1 MAKENVRLTKYDPGA
16 FRGRFEAIVWIIFLA
31 FFFLAGKLWFFQ
43 IIRGDE
49 LKLRSEGNRI
59 RFQEVKPLR
68 GLVLDREGNILVD
81 NMPSFDVSMIP
92 ELAKNSREVMDRLT
106 FLEDECTDRWKRQL
120 DRNGYRK
127 PFVPV
132 RLERDVS
139 WKHLAVIEANT
150 FQLPGVVV
158 DVVPV
163 RDYRLGEMMAHI
175 LGYVGEAGC
184 EETDGGSDETYRPGD
199 MVGKTG
205 VERTMDL
212 ELRGASGGEQIEV
225 NVSGR
230 KIRVLGVVPPRTG
243 NTVVLTLHADLQ
255 RICWDAFREK
265 AGSVVV
271 MDPRDGSILAMVSKP
286 SYDPN
291 LFNRGI
297 SEEAWRKLLEDPLCP
312 LQNRPLL
319 GLYPPGSL
327 FKLIV
332 AMAGLEEKEA
342 MPEKRIFCTGS
353 HTVGD
358 RTFRCWNRDGHGSV
372 DLRRAIVESCDIYFY
387 ELGEK
392 IGVDTIARYARMC
405 GLGRRTEIG
414 LPGEQ
419 EGLVP
424 SREWKL
430 KKMKEP
436 WQIGETVSLSI
447 GQGFILTTPLQL
459 LRAYCALGNGGVL
472 FRPRTVDRILSPE
485 GETIR
490 EIPPAADGV
499 LPLSEANRKLLL
511 AALRDVVHGE
521 RGTGKALKGLET
533 LGVEACGKT
542 GTAQVVKLVQEDR
555 RDPDKIPYKYKD
567 HALFVAFA
575 PYPDPEIAVMVVVEH
590 GGGGGSVAAP
600 IAREILM
607 KYFEKKKEEAVPPE
621 TEVRTSA
628 GTGGA
633 G

>member
-1 MAKENVRLTKYDPGA
+1 MAKENVRLTKYDPGT
-16 FRGRFEAIVWIIFLA
+16 FRRRFDVIVWIVFLA

-43 IIRGDE
+43 VIRGDE
-49 LKLRSEGNRI
+49 LRLRSESNRI
-59 RFQEVKPLR
+59 RFQEVRPLR
-68 GLVLDREGNILVD
+68 GLVLDRNGNILVD

-92 ELAKNSREVMDRLT
+92 ELAKNSREVLDRLT
-106 FLEDECTDRWKRQL
+106 SFDNERTDRWKKQL
-120 DRNGYRK
+120 DRNGDRK

-139 WKHLAVIEANT
+139 WKNLAIIESNA
-150 FQLPGVVV
+150 FHLPGFVV

-163 RDYRLGEMMAHI
+163 RDYRFGETAAHI

-184 EETDGGSDETYRPGD
+184 DETEGGSTEAYRPGD

-205 VERTMDL
+205 IEKMMDR

-230 KIRVLGVVPPRTG
+230 KIRVLGVVPPRPG
-243 NTVVLTLHADLQ
+243 NTVVLTLRADLQ
-255 RICWDAFREK
+255 RICWEAFREK
-265 AGSVVV
+265 AGSVIV

-286 SYDPN
+286 SFDPN

-297 SEEAWRKLLEDPLCP
+297 SEGDWRKLLDDPLCP

-327 FKLIV
+327 FKLII
-332 AMAGLEEKEA
+332 AAAGLEEKA
-342 MPEKRIFCTGS
+342 VTPEKRTFCTGN
-353 HTVGD
+353 HVVGD

-392 IGVDTIARYARMC
+392 LGVDTIARYARMF
-405 GLGRRTEIG
+405 GLGKRTEIG

-419 EGLVP
+419 DGLVP

-430 KKMKEP
+430 RKLREP
-436 WQIGETVSLSI
+436 WQIGETVSLAI

-459 LRAYCALGNGGVL
+459 LRTYCALGNGGIL
-472 FRPRTVDRILSPE
+472 FRPKTVDRILSPG
-485 GETIR
+485 GESVR
-490 EIPPAADGV
+490 EVLPEVEGV
-499 LPLSEANRKLLL
+499 LPLDQANRKFLL
-511 AALRDVVHGE
+511 AALRDTVHGE
-521 RGTGKALKGLET
+521 RATGKALKELET

-542 GTAQVVKLVQEDR
+542 GTAQVVKLAQEDQNLE
-555 RDPDKIPYKYKD
+555 KIPYKYRD
-567 HALFVAFA
+567 HALFVSLA
-575 PYPDPEIAVMVVVEH
+575 PYPEPEIAVMVVVEH

-607 KYFEKKKEEAVPPE
+607 KYFKMKKDGTLPAGPDI
-621 TEVRTSA
+621 RTSA

>member
-1 MAKENVRLTKYDPGA
+1 MAKERVRLTKYDPGT
-16 FRGRFEAIVWIIFLA
+16 FRGRFDVIVWIVFLA

-43 IIRGDE
+43 VIRGDE
-49 LKLRSEGNRI
+49 LKLRSESNRI
-59 RFQEVKPLR
+59 RFQEVRPLR
-68 GLVLDREGNILVD
+68 GQVLDRDGNILVD

-92 ELAKNSREVMDRLT
+92 ELAKNSRDVLERMT
-106 FLEDECTDRWKRQL
+106 FLESERTDRWKRRIE
-120 DRNGYRK
+120 RNEDRK

-139 WKHLAVIEANT
+139 WQNLALIESNA
-150 FQLPGVVV
+150 FHLPGVVV

-163 RDYRLGEMMAHI
+163 RDYRFGEMAAHI
-175 LGYVGEAGC
+175 LGYVGEAFC
-184 EETDGGSDETYRPGD
+184 DETDGGSPEGYRPGD

-205 VERTMDL
+205 IEKTMDQ

-225 NVSGR
+225 NVNGR
-230 KIRVLGVVPPRTG
+230 KIRVLGVVPPRPG
-243 NTVVLTLHADLQ
+243 NTVVLTLRADLQ
-255 RICWDAFREK
+255 RICWEAFREK
-265 AGSVVV
+265 AGSVIA
-271 MDPRDGSILAMVSKP
+271 MDPRDGSVLAMVSKP

-297 SEEAWRKLLEDPLCP
+297 SGEAWRKILEDPLCP

-319 GLYPPGSL
+319 GQYPPGSL
-327 FKLIV
+327 FKLVI
-332 AMAGLEEKEA
+332 AAAGLEEKA
-342 MPEKRIFCTGS
+342 VTPEKKTFCTGS
-353 HTVGD
+353 HVVGD

-392 IGVDTIARYARMC
+392 LGVDTIAWYARMF
-405 GLGRRTEIG
+405 GLGKRTEIG
-414 LPGEQ
+414 MPGEQ
-419 EGLVP
+419 EGLIP
-424 SREWKL
+424 SREWKMRKL
-430 KKMKEP
+430 KEP

-447 GQGFILTTPLQL
+447 GQGFVLVTPIQM
-459 LRAYCALGNGGVL
+459 LRTYCAIGNGGVL
-472 FRPRTVDRILSPE
+472 FGPRTVDRIVSPG

-490 EIPPAADGV
+490 ELPSKVERI
-499 LPLSEANRKLLL
+499 LPLDEGNRKFLLS
-511 AALRDVVHGE
+511 ALRDTVHGE
-521 RGTGKALKGLET
+521 RGTGKALRELET

-542 GTAQVVKLVQEDR
+542 GTAQVVKLVQENQDLA
-555 RDPDKIPYKYKD
+555 KIPYKYRD
-567 HALFVAFA
+567 HALFVSLA

-607 KYFEKKKEEAVPPE
+607 KYFKMKKEKVLPAG

-628 GTGGA
+628 GAGGA